1 MLAYKISISYQ
12 YTPAVSFARAIT
24 GIEAI
29 VTEEF
34 EEQMTV
40 RVQKTLIP
48 GVLSAC
54 LMAGALAIPS
64 LGVAANIDGPK
75 VFWKISMWGNP
86 RALSVGMEELARKAA
101 EETDGN
107 FEIKIF
113 YGAQLSSNR
122 ENLDGLKLNAFEG
135 AAICNF
141 YHPGKNPAWMVFSL
155 PFLPLGDPKVDK
167 HVRSK
172 MMEHPAIIADMDR
185 WNAMPYVSGLLPQYE
200 ILGKGEPP
208 LTLEQWEGLRVRAGG
223 GLGSAMEKLGAVK
236 QTLPAGETS
245 TAFQRGALDA
255 AAFPYTYAHVA
266 FKISDEAE
274 WYTSNL
280 APGTSECSWVF
291 NKTAYEKLPPQYQQF
306 LMDNRDMVMDME
318 QAAYAEQDKKN
329 LPEFEKT
336 MTKITYTDEELARFR
351 EIAGKPVWDEWIAAN
366 SDKFDSQGVF
376 DAIWEYAE
384 EVQ

>member
-1 MLAYKISISYQ
+1 
-12 YTPAVSFARAIT
+12 
-24 GIEAI
+24 
-29 VTEEF
+29 
-34 EEQMTV
+34 
-40 RVQKTLIP
+40 
-48 GVLSAC
+48 
-54 LMAGALAIPS
+54 
-64 LGVAANIDGPK
+64 
-75 VFWKISMWGNP
+75 
-86 RALSVGMEELARKAA
+86 
-101 EETDGN
+101 
-107 FEIKIF
+107 
-113 YGAQLSSNR
+113 
-122 ENLDGLKLNAFEG
+122 
-135 AAICNF
+135 
-141 YHPGKNPAWMVFSL
+141 
-155 PFLPLGDPKVDK
+155 LGDPKVDK

>member
-1 MLAYKISISYQ
+1 MKKL
-12 YTPAVSFARAIT
+12 F
-24 GIEAI
+24 
-29 VTEEF
+29 
-34 EEQMTV
+34 
-40 RVQKTLIP
+40 
-48 GVLSAC
+48 LSA
-54 LMAGALAIPS
+54 GKTIKYLAAATAATTMILS
-64 LGVAANIDGPK
+64 SAVTAANVQGPK

-86 RALSVGMEELARKAA
+86 RALSAGMEELAKKVS
-101 EETDGN
+101 EQTDGN

-122 ENLDGLKLNAFEG
+122 ENLDGIKLNAFEG

-167 HVRSK
+167 YVRSK
-172 MMEHPAIIADMDR
+172 MMEHPAIIADMDK

-200 ILGKGEPP
+200 ILGKGTPP
-208 LTLEQWEGLRVRAGG
+208 VTLEDWKGLRVRAGG

-274 WYTSNL
+274 WFTSNL
-280 APGTSECSWVF
+280 APGTSECGWVF
-291 NKTAYEKLPPQYQQF
+291 NKTSYEKLPDQYKQL
-306 LMDNRDMVMDME
+306 LMDNRDMVMDLT
-318 QAAYAEQDKKN
+318 QAAYAKQDEKN
-329 LPEFEKT
+329 LPMFAKT
-336 MTKITYTDEELARFR
+336 MTRIEYLDSELERFR
-351 EIAGKPVWDEWIAAN
+351 EIAGQPVWDEWIESN
-366 SDKFDSQGVF
+366 KDKFDSQAVF
-376 DAIWEYAE
+376 DAVWQYAE
-384 EVQ
+384 EAQNQ